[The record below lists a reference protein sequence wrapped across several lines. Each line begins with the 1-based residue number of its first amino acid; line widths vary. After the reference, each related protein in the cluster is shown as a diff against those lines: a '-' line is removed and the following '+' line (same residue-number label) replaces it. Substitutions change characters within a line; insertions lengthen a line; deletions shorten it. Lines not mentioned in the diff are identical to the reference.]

1 MKELAKGTIAGGN
14 KWLTWTEY
22 LAKVEEA
29 GGNPKTL
36 SGTYAITHVFPP
48 SRFPSATLVF
58 WVDELDTGVKKS
70 IPPQQ
75 WASIATL
82 FTPGKAAK
90 GFTLYI
96 SFDGEGG
103 YAILQD
109 DTPTAIY
116 TPTPAGGWE
125 LA

>member
-1 MKELAKGTIAGGN
+1 MTELTKGTISGGN
-14 KWLTWTEY
+14 KWLTWSEY

-29 GGNPKTL
+29 GGNPKELT
-36 SGTYAITHVFPP
+36 GTHVITHIFPP
-48 SRFPSATLVF
+48 ARFPSATLVF
-58 WVDELDTGVKKS
+58 WVDELGGVKKS

-75 WASIATL
+75 WAAIAPL
-82 FTPGKAAK
+82 FTPGKAVK

-96 SFDGEGG
+96 NFDGEGG
-103 YAILQD
+103 YSILRD